1 MAVNLSPIWG
11 AGAQLLDNSGNV
23 LTGGKI
29 YTYAAGT
36 TTQVATYTSNTGI
49 TANSNPIVLNS
60 AGRVPYEI
68 WLTDGQNYKFVL
80 KDSNDVL
87 IGTWDNLSG
96 INSNFVAY
104 TNEQEIQ
111 TATAGQ
117 TVFNL
122 TTMNYLPGTNNLSVF
137 VDGVNQYG
145 PGAQYA
151 YEETDS
157 NTITF
162 ASGLHVGA
170 EVKFTSSQIQNAGAV
185 DALQVS
191 YTYPATN
198 AVTESVE
205 ERLAQYVNV
214 KDFGAVGDGVT
225 DDTTAIQNAI
235 DYCLTSTKSL
245 YLEGNFK
252 ITTLTIE
259 NNAGNAFR
267 LTGRGVLLGASTGS
281 YPALI
286 SIKNSSNVTID
297 GNLSVYGSY
306 NTGYNAGILCYT
318 DNGTNASRLSF
329 YNVNF
334 GAVRRAWQFGRETEP
349 DALISENTV
358 VGGTLYAVPQAAAVI
373 GSQTVTH
380 FIGCEL
386 ITGDG
391 GVSAFSSIER
401 RIILSIGGSAMITGG
416 ELLITDNTSG
426 CVVEMQPIASVAY
439 GNPYGIISI
448 TNAAI
453 ESASQYGLIH
463 NPDSLSAPTSYASKF
478 IVTQC
483 FGYHAVNG
491 ASMVYVGAGYLGNI
505 TFTNNN
511 FYCPV
516 SRTLPNVQ
524 CVDAGPLVVV
534 DSVSFKEGFIQGLQ
548 GLVGG
553 TLKFDRRMIFYANNA
568 NGQAFS
574 VGVPTVVKWTGVL
587 TTEDTGRFNAQYSS
601 STGLFTVPA
610 GGLKSVCVNA
620 VIRTSQSAQSLD
632 ISIYLNGS
640 IAAGAPTSSVGGTQR
655 IVAELGDLAAGTT
668 ISVVL
673 TQNGASSVSNF
684 GSLENMTIIA
694 RN

>member
-23 LTGGKI
+23 LSGGKI
-29 YTYAAGT
+29 YTYLAGT
-36 TTQVATYTSNTGI
+36 TTPAVTYTSSNGN
-49 TANSNPIVLNS
+49 TANSNPIILNS

-68 WLTDGQNYKFVL
+68 WLTDSIEYKFVL
-80 KDSNDVL
+80 KDSNDTL
-87 IGTWDNLSG
+87 IGTWDNLIG
-96 INSNFVAY
+96 INSNFINY
-104 TNEQEIQ
+104 YGQQEIQ

-117 TVFNL
+117 TVFTL
-122 TTMNYLPGTNNLSVF
+122 TDFEYQPGTGNLSVF

-151 YEETDS
+151 FVETNS
-157 NTITF
+157 TTVTF
-162 ASGLHVGA
+162 VSGLHVGA
-170 EVKFTSSQIQNAGAV
+170 SVKFTTTKLENPGVADASQV
-185 DALQVS
+185 T
-191 YTYPATN
+191 YTYPDSN
-198 AVTESVE
+198 AVQESVE
-205 ERLAQYVNV
+205 ERLAQYVSV

-225 DDTTAIQNAI
+225 DDTAAIQNAI
-235 DYCLTSTKSL
+235 DYCLTANKSL

-252 ITTLTIE
+252 ITELTIE
-259 NNAGNAFR
+259 NNTGNAFR
-267 LTGRGVLLGASTGS
+267 LTGRGVLLGANTGT
-281 YPALI
+281 YAAMLN
-286 SIKNSSNVTID
+286 IKNSSNITID
-297 GNLSVYGSY
+297 GNLSVFGSY
-306 NTGYNAGILCYT
+306 NTGYGAGILCYT
-318 DNGTNASRLSF
+318 DNGSNASRLQF

-334 GAVRRAWQFGRETEP
+334 GGIRRAWQFGRETEP
-349 DALISENTV
+349 DALISENNV
-358 VGGTLYAVPQAAAVI
+358 FGGTLYAVPQAVAVI
-373 GSQTVTH
+373 GSQTVTN
-380 FIGCEL
+380 FIGCQL

-391 GVSAFSSIER
+391 GVPAFASIER
-401 RIILSIGGSAMITGG
+401 RVILSIGGSAMVTGG

-426 CVVEMQPIASVAY
+426 RLVEMQPIASTLY

-453 ESASQYGLIH
+453 ESASGYGLIH

-491 ASMVYVGAGYLGNI
+491 VSMVYVGAGYLGNI

-524 CVDAGPLVVV
+524 CVDSGPLVYV

-553 TLKFDRRMIFYANNA
+553 TLKFDRRMIFYANDA

-574 VGVPTVVKWTGVL
+574 VGVPTVVKWTGIL
-587 TTEDTGRFNAQYSS
+587 TTEDTGRFNAQYST
-601 STGLFTVPA
+601 STGLFTIPA

-620 VIRTSQSAQSLD
+620 VIRTSQTAQSLD
-632 ISIYLNGS
+632 ISIFLNGS
-640 IAAGAPTSSVGGTQR
+640 IAAGNPISSTGGTQR

-668 ISVVL
+668 IGVVI
-673 TQNGASSVSNF
+673 TQLGASSVSNF
-684 GSLENMTIIA
+684 GSLENITIIA